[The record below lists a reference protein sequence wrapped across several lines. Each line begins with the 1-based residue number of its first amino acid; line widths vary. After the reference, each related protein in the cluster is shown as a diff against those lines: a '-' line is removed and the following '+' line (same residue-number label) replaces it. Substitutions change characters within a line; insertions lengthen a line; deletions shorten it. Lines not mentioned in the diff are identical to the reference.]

1 MERDIHTRQVLMT
14 PEVSGFEC
22 TRGNAVSGRLKLS
35 SKLPYFIVAGLAV
48 AVWANSS
55 ERPHETEVAAKQA
68 VAALLDH

>member
-1 MERDIHTRQVLMT
+1 MN

-22 TRGNAVSGRLKLS
+22 TRGNAASGKLKLS

-55 ERPHETEVAAKQA
+55 ERPNEAEVAAKQA
-68 VAALLDH
+68 TTVSLAR